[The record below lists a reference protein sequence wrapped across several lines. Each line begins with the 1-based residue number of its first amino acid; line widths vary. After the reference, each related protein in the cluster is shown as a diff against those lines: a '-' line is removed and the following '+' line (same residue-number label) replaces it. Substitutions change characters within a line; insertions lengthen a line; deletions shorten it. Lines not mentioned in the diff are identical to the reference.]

1 MFVLS
6 VKIIHFLKENMTNI
20 EWLVEMTQNGTVT
33 DEDMFILISNLY
45 HSMEKKE
52 SNKLEANKFIISE
65 LAVATKRISELEEQV
80 KLLLNKKEG

>member
-45 HSMEKKE
+45 HSMVKKE